1 MISVLHL
8 IWVIPLAA
16 MFGFFMA
23 ALLSA
28 GQDE

>member
-8 IWVIPLAA
+8 ILVIPLAA

-23 ALLSA
+23 ALLAA
-28 GQDE
+28 GQDK